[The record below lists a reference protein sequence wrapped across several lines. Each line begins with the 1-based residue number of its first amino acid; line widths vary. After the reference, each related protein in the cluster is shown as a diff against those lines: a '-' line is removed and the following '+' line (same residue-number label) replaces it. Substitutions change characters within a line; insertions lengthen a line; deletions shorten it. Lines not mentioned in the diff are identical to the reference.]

1 MGRATIGPRG
11 SIQALQGVVDMLNDL
26 QKNLRSDASFGAI
39 EQMQGDALG
48 KVREA
53 VYGNRYGKS
62 LSQIFSRK
70 RAKGD
75 MEPGGG
81 TPVKTGRLQNS
92 LTTEGAPYSIYSENR
107 GQKGYLSVTY
117 GGDPV
122 DRGERYFGKVEDR
135 YGFFEDG
142 INEFER
148 SRTLKKM
155 SDDIAKDLTSAVRN
169 RIAQRIRRAMR

>member
-1 MGRATIGPRG
+1 MARTTIGPRG
-11 SIQALQGVVDMLNDL
+11 SIKALEDAISMLDGL
-26 QKNLRSDASFGAI
+26 SRNLRSDASFGAI
-39 EQMQGDALG
+39 EVMQRQALG

-62 LSQIFSRK
+62 LAQIFSRTRK
-70 RAKGD
+70 KGD
-75 MEPGGG
+75 MSPGGG

-92 LTTEGAPYSIYSENR
+92 LTAEGAPYSIYSENY
-107 GQKGYLSVTY
+107 GKGGYISVTY

-122 DRGERYFGKVEDR
+122 DKGERYFPKVEER

-142 INEFER
+142 INQFER
-148 SRTLKKM
+148 SRTLKKLH
-155 SDDIAKDLTSAVRN
+155 DDIAKDLSAAVRN

>member
-11 SIQALQGVVDMLNDL
+11 SIQALENAISMLDDL
-26 QKNLRSDASFGAI
+26 SKNLRSDASFGAI
-39 EQMQGDALG
+39 EQMQSGALG

-53 VYGNRYGKS
+53 VYGSKYGKS
-62 LSQIFSRK
+62 LAQIFSRK

-92 LTTEGAPYSIYSENR
+92 LTTEGAPYSIYSENK